1 MSLKAI
7 EMQIAIPRTQEASN
21 VQNQHNHKPVSDQNM
36 LAEQTV
42 KNTENLRHRSTRLDE
57 SSHSHVADQES
68 NNQQSQSP
76 YSKRK
81 KSQKDEVTQAEHPYK
96 GHHIDLSY

>member
-21 VQNQHNHKPVSDQNM
+21 VQNQHNHKPVVDQNM

-42 KNTENLRHRSTRLDE
+42 KNTENLRHRSAQVDE
-57 SSHSHVADQES
+57 TGHSHIADQES
-68 NNQQSQSP
+68 NGQHSKSP

-81 KSQKDEVTQAEHPYK
+81 KSQKDGITQLEHPYK